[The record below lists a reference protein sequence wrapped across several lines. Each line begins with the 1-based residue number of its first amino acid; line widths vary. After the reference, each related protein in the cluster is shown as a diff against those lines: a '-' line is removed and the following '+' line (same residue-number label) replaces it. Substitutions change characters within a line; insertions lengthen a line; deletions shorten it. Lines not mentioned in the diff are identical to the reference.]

1 LRISAFD
8 NFGAVLPQSQ
18 NEFVERFP
26 GFGRDFDSREAL
38 VGPLFSDLDLAN
50 LEIRAVR
57 QNLIQH
63 LRQNERINNV
73 TAQLDRF

>member
-1 LRISAFD
+1 
-8 NFGAVLPQSQ
+8 VLPQSQ
-18 NEFVERFP
+18 NEFVERFMC
-26 GFGRDFDSREAL
+26 FGRDFDSREAL

-63 LRQNERINNV
+63 LRQNERINNM
-73 TAQLDRF
+73 TAQLDGF

>member
-1 LRISAFD
+1 MC
-8 NFGAVLPQSQ
+8 
-18 NEFVERFP
+18 
-26 GFGRDFDSREAL
+26 FGRDFDSREAL

-63 LRQNERINNV
+63 LRQNERINNM
-73 TAQLDRF
+73 TAQLDGF